1 MTKATNYLATVT
13 DVNSEFPPKAA
24 PIPNSER
31 CVIKDETGETA
42 GSVGAAD
49 NWYIDE
55 SASPFVTYTNP
66 RLPRWQDLV
75 PLTTTTTTILL
86 SCNFTFSTLQVP
98 FTPTTTTTSTSTS
111 TTTTTT
117 TLPLNEWYILYNC
130 SNGQSYNSAQY
141 IANTFQLNDRVTSG
155 GVFYYVTGII
165 NYNPGGTLLSI
176 TAVAGQTFCPLV
188 PTTTTTTTIG
198 GGFGGGTRYNNTV
211 FDTIIQSNGNIMSVG
226 LFTLYNSISQFGM
239 SVLNS
244 NGSINSSFNNYFSS
258 GSGGGPQTIEQQK
271 IDNKVIV
278 GGNFTSYNSVPT
290 AWGIMRLNID
300 GSVDNSFN
308 NAPNFES
315 FTLAGV
321 WTPGTVLA
329 LKTQLDGKV
338 VVGGIFT
345 RLNGTTTQNRI
356 IRLNSDGSIDGGF
369 TIGSGFNNNIYQHGI
384 QLQSDNKLI
393 VTGAFD
399 TYNGISANGIIRL
412 NTDGT
417 KDTSFNYGTGLTR
430 SGGGPR
436 IGYASAFQSS
446 GKIIVV
452 GIFTHYNGTASN
464 NIVRINTDG
473 SIDNTFA
480 VGTGLSAVAGCVAV
494 QSDDKILIGGYFT
507 SYNGN
512 ASIRLI
518 RLNSNGTYDNT
529 FNVGTGFGTSLD
541 ATPNAIVIQ
550 SDGKIV
556 VGGLFTTYNGTTV
569 NRIVRLNTDGSI
581 NN

>member
-13 DVNSEFPPKAA
+13 DVNSEFPPKGA

-75 PLTTTTTTILL
+75 PLTTTTTTAILN
-86 SCNFTFSTLQVP
+86 CNFTFSTLQVP
-98 FTPTTTTTSTSTS
+98 VVPTTTTTTSTSTS
-111 TTTTTT
+111 TTSTTTT

-141 IANTFQLNDRVTSG
+141 IANTFQLDDRVTSS

-176 TAVAGQTFCPLV
+176 TAVAGQTFCPSV

-211 FDTIIQSNGNIMSVG
+211 VNTIIQSNGNISSVG
-226 LFTLYNSISQFGM
+226 DFSLYNSISQFLI

-244 NGSINSSFNNYFSS
+244 NGSINSSFNNGFTFPT
-258 GSGGGPQTIEQQK
+258 GGPRTLEQQK
-271 IDNKVIV
+271 IDNKLIV
-278 GGNFTSYNSVPT
+278 GGSFTNYNSAPT
-290 AWGIMRLNID
+290 SWGIMRLNID
-300 GSVDNSFN
+300 GSIDNSFN

-315 FTLAGV
+315 FGPPGPTFRPGGV
-321 WTPGTVLA
+321 FAVQ
-329 LKTQLDGKV
+329 TQLDGKV

-393 VTGAFD
+393 VTGSFD
-399 TYNGISANGIIRL
+399 TYNSVSANNIIRL

-417 KDTSFNYGTGLTR
+417 KDTSFNYGTGFGGASRVTYS
-430 SGGGPR
+430 SG
-436 IGYASAFQSS
+436 FQSS

-452 GIFTHYNGTASN
+452 GLFTQYNGTASN
-464 NIVRINTDG
+464 NIVRINTNG
-473 SIDNTFA
+473 SIDTTFTI
-480 VGTGLSAVAGCVAV
+480 GTGLNAFASCVAI
-494 QSDDKILIGGYFT
+494 QSDDKILVGGNFT
-507 SYNGN
+507 SFNGN
-512 ASIRLI
+512 ASVRLV

-529 FNVGTGFGTSLD
+529 FNVGTGFGTAVD
-541 ATPNAIVIQ
+541 AYVETIVIQ

-556 VGGLFTTYNGTTV
+556 VSGAFTTYNGTTC
-569 NRIVRLNTDGSI
+569 NRIIRLNTDGSI
-581 NN
+581 DN